1 MQNRE
6 IEDGG
11 IGCRKSDLDKAKMAK
26 IDTSKIVESI
36 ENTGY
41 HKIKMGGFCGFMIY
55 LTQRKVKWRY
65 IEHSIFCVKYIS

>member
-41 HKIKMGGFCGFMIY
+41 HKI
-55 LTQRKVKWRY
+55 
-65 IEHSIFCVKYIS
+65 